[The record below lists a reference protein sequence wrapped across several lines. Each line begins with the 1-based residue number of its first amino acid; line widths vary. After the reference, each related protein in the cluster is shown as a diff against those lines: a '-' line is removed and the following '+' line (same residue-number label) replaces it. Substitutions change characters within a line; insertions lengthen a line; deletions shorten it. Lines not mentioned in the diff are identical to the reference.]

1 MNKGVNWGLEPL
13 DIKKQQQQN
22 QTLSFNYKH
31 IQLNS

>member
-13 DIKKQQQQN
+13 DIKKKKQN